1 MVHIESE
8 EDYEAIDELR
18 SILNGRYSDDI
29 KLPKLFR
36 DRALIERLNKLK
48 ISDPALY
55 GKICSLSLRI
65 KSRAKEL
72 NVSYRLLE
80 KKKHPMG
87 WLIAG
92 ITGQLL
98 TFPVWLFG
106 NIFTLTFLLIPELQ
120 LKKIKDLQFHATMR
134 FGISLALAFIF
145 LPVYLVISLII
156 FSPWWLALSIFLT
169 IPLAGIFAWN
179 YNILF
184 RRIFGGFRVRK
195 YISSKNPDY
204 LTLRK
209 DYDELTELVSGLKD
223 EES

>member
-1 MVHIESE
+1 
-8 EDYEAIDELR
+8 
-18 SILNGRYSDDI
+18 
-29 KLPKLFR
+29 
-36 DRALIERLNKLK
+36 
-48 ISDPALY
+48 
-55 GKICSLSLRI
+55 
-65 KSRAKEL
+65 
-72 NVSYRLLE
+72 
-80 KKKHPMG
+80 MG